1 MSVPSFID
9 THHHLWDLENN
20 PYPWLQEGIDHFV
33 GDYSHI
39 RKSYLIE
46 DLISD
51 ANSLNLI
58 KSVHV
63 QAEWD
68 HNLDPVDETAWLQKV
83 ADSSVSNNMPNAI
96 ISYANFLS
104 ENVEATIERH
114 SQFSN
119 WRGIRY
125 MLNWD
130 EDPKFRFAEQNNLMS
145 NSQWL
150 NGYKLLSKYEG
161 SFDLQVWPWQL
172 EEAANLAR
180 NFPDIPII
188 LNHTGMPIK
197 RKSEDIKIWKKGLK
211 SLSKEPNT
219 SVKISAL
226 GMLDQNWTIDS
237 IKPFVLDT
245 INICGIEKCMFASN
259 FPVDSM
265 FSDYKTL
272 WEAYNEITSEFSQS
286 ERSALFS
293 KNAELYYRI

>member
-1 MSVPSFID
+1 MAVPPFID

-33 GDYSHI
+33 GDYSQI
-39 RKSYLIE
+39 RKSYLIK

-51 ANSLNLI
+51 AEGLNLF

-83 ADSSVSNNMPNAI
+83 SESSISNNMPNAI
-96 ISYANFLS
+96 ISYADFID
-104 ENVEATIERH
+104 ENVEETIERH
-114 SQFSN
+114 SEFSN

-130 EDPKFRFAEQNNLMS
+130 VDPKFRFAEQNNLMS
-145 NSQWL
+145 NSKWL
-150 NGYKLLSKYEG
+150 NGYKLLAKYNA

-172 EEAANLAR
+172 EEGANLAR
-180 NFPDIPII
+180 NFPEIPII

-197 RKSEDIKIWKKGLK
+197 RKSEDIKLWKKGLMFLAK
-211 SLSKEPNT
+211 QPNI

-226 GMLDQNWTIDS
+226 GMLDQNWTVDS
-237 IKPFVLDT
+237 IKPFVLET
-245 INICGIEKCMFASN
+245 INICGVEKCMFASN

-265 FSDYKTL
+265 FSDYRTL
-272 WEAYNEITSEFSQS
+272 WEAYDEITSGFSQN

-293 KNAELYYRI
+293 KNAERYYRI

>member
-1 MSVPSFID
+1 
-9 THHHLWDLENN
+9 
-20 PYPWLQEGIDHFV
+20 
-33 GDYSHI
+33 
-39 RKSYLIE
+39 
-46 DLISD
+46 
-51 ANSLNLI
+51 
-58 KSVHV
+58 
-63 QAEWD
+63 
-68 HNLDPVDETAWLQKV
+68 
-83 ADSSVSNNMPNAI
+83 
-96 ISYANFLS
+96 
-104 ENVEATIERH
+104 
-114 SQFSN
+114 
-119 WRGIRY
+119 

-130 EDPKFRFAEQNNLMS
+130 EDSKFRFAEQNNLMS

-150 NGYKLLSKYEG
+150 NGYKLLSKYGG

-180 NFPDIPII
+180 NFPYIPII

-197 RKSEDIKIWKKGLK
+197 RGSEDIKLWKKGLK
-211 SLSKEPNT
+211 SLAKEPNV

-226 GMLDQNWTIDS
+226 GMLDKNWTTDS

-259 FPVDSM
+259 FPVYSM